1 MPPFFTRLDR
11 RLSQIEAA
19 FAGVAI
25 ALLLAVTAF
34 VCIDVGL
41 RYLLNRPLS
50 WVTEVSE
57 IALVYITFLGASWV
71 LRHNGHVNVDI
82 FVSSLSTRSQALCHL
97 AGHVIGLCVCLVL
110 VVYGVSASWNA
121 YAKALFKPTTLSAPT
136 WLTLIPIPIG
146 SAVLALRFSLETA
159 RAWIAY
165 RTGRPV
171 DWQATTSIE

>member
-1 MPPFFTRLDR
+1 MPPFVASLDR
-11 RLSQIEAA
+11 RLGVVEAA

-25 ALLLAVTAF
+25 AMLLAIAAF

-57 IALVYITFLGASWV
+57 IALVYITFFGASWV

-82 FVSSLSTRSQALCHL
+82 LVSSLSNRSQALCQI
-97 AGHVIGLCVCLVL
+97 AGHAIGLTVCVIL
-110 VVYGVSASWNA
+110 VVYGISATWSA
-121 YAKALFKPTTLSAPT
+121 YARGLFKPTTLSAPT
-136 WLTLIPIPIG
+136 WLTLAPIPIG
-146 SAVLALRFSLETA
+146 SALLSLRFALEMF

-171 DWQATTSIE
+171 HAQATTSVE